1 MNTLLFNPHT
11 QSLRNGWWI
20 VIFVAFLA
28 ISRFIYPPVS
38 HFLQDAGVDKTYLG
52 PLAVSFLLIVTWIVL
67 KLRKESFQHVGLKLD
82 ATWYRHLA
90 LGFLFCTAQIAMV
103 VLAMYLAGGVTF
115 AINPQG
121 GMQSVLLGLYVFL
134 FAALLEELLF
144 RGFIFQRLIAGLG
157 IWPPLVGMAL
167 IFAAGHATNPE
178 VNKDTIILATL
189 DIFLVAIVF
198 GLAFIKTQ
206 SLALPVG
213 MHLGW
218 NWAQGNLFG
227 FNVSGYQHHGLLTPT
242 LTEQPAWIT
251 GAGFGPEA
259 TIFAVVSELVVIALL
274 LRWKGVAKPS
284 EKTLALQ
291 QESLVH

>member
-1 MNTLLFNPHT
+1 MNTLLFNPNT

-20 VIFVAFLA
+20 GIFVALLA
-28 ISRFIYPPVS
+28 ISRLIYPPVS
-38 HFLQDAGVDKTYLG
+38 HFLQDAGIDKTYLG
-52 PLAVSFLLIVTWIVL
+52 PLAVTFLLMVTWAVL
-67 KLRKESFQHVGLKLD
+67 KLRKESFHHVGLKLD
-82 ATWYRHLA
+82 ATWYRHLL
-90 LGFLFCTAQIAMV
+90 LGFLFCTVQIAIV
-103 VLAMYLAGGVTF
+103 VLGMYLSGGVTF
-115 AINPQG
+115 ALNPQG

-157 IWPPLVGMAL
+157 QWPPLVGMAL

-178 VNKDTIILATL
+178 VNQDTIVLASL

-213 MHLGW
+213 LHLGW

-227 FNVSGYQHHGLLTPT
+227 FNVSGYQHEGLLTPT
-242 LTEQPAWIT
+242 LTDQPAWIT

-259 TIFAVVSELVVIALL
+259 TVFAVVSELIVIALL
-274 LRWKGVAKPS
+274 LRWKGVSHQEPQAQPK
-284 EKTLALQ
+284 Q
-291 QESLVH
+291 QESLAH